1 MIGPSYRRA
10 IGSLPAE
17 LGRVARYHAGWWDD
31 EGRARARAGKAVRP
45 ALVLASARAAGADRG
60 VPVPEVV
67 EAAVAVELAHD
78 FTLLHDDVM
87 DGDRTRRG
95 HPAAWTVFGTSLGIL
110 AGDALLV
117 LALKV
122 LDNRA
127 GAPVLTQALLE
138 LCAGQAADLA
148 FETRQDVGLPEC
160 LAMAEALLGVWG
172 GPIATG
178 KPASSDLASRKKS
191 LPVVAALT
199 SGTAAGERLARMYQR
214 EQDMDEHAIAH
225 AAELIEAAGGK
236 TWAQQEAERRIVAA
250 LDALT
255 AAHPDPAATTDL
267 HALAALITR
276 RDR

>member
-1 MIGPSYRRA
+1 M
-10 IGSLPAE
+10 
-17 LGRVARYHAGWWDD
+17 
-31 EGRARARAGKAVRP
+31 
-45 ALVLASARAAGADRG
+45 
-60 VPVPEVV
+60 
-67 EAAVAVELAHD
+67 
-78 FTLLHDDVM
+78 
-87 DGDRTRRG
+87 
-95 HPAAWTVFGTSLGIL
+95 
-110 AGDALLV
+110 
-117 LALKV
+117 
-122 LDNRA
+122 
-127 GAPVLTQALLE
+127 LE

-160 LAMAEALLGVWG
+160 LAMAEAKTGALLGAACQLGALAAGAEPAAAHCYRTFARQLGVAFQLVDDLLGVWG
-172 GPIATG
+172 DPIATG
-178 KPASSDLASRKKS
+178 KPAGSDLASRKKS

-199 SGTAAGERLARMYQR
+199 SGTAAGECLARMYQR